1 MKRISIIAALAAF
14 MMLVS
19 CAGTS
24 AEETAKSDDTT
35 MDVETSN
42 DTALEETF
50 PLEDDG
56 ETVDFA
62 TVEVSD
68 YVFMTVGEVAES
80 MAEPGTFVDFVS
92 SKPSVATV
100 DSEGTVT
107 AHLEGVV
114 LVAHRS
120 PGGAFTASAIC
131 VFPEGEGP
139 DRSAGESAN
148 VFEVGETFM
157 HIAPVG
163 GVEYSSS
170 NENVVDVSNAPNLSF
185 KESGY
190 ACVTCASTSRPFF
203 YNFIV
208 YDREVE

>member
-1 MKRISIIAALAAF
+1 MKKISIIAAIVAL

-19 CAGTS
+19 CAGSSEDTKK
-24 AEETAKSDDTT
+24 ADDTT
-35 MDVETSN
+35 VDVETSN
-42 DTALEETF
+42 DTALEETDSV
-50 PLEDDG
+50 EIEG
-56 ETVDFA
+56 EIVDFA
-62 TVEVSD
+62 TVEVLT
-68 YVFMTVGEVAES
+68 YRFVTVGEVAES
-80 MAEPGTFVDFVS
+80 LAEPGNLVDFVS

-100 DSEGTVT
+100 DSEGTIT
-107 AHLEGVV
+107 AHSAGVT
-114 LVAHRS
+114 LVAHRNPVGS
-120 PGGAFTASAIC
+120 FFACAVC